1 MSAVARTYNHVCI
14 LLLATPPAGVSPGLA
29 IPRATVVSVLE
40 AMNYHPTSER
50 LQVEGCLALGNVGRT
65 GENLVSIIKSRCI
78 FTPPLPPPPPPPP
91 PPYTHTLTDPSH
103 CDDIV
108 NNGGLQ
114 TISLAME
121 KYPSSPQLQVVAM
134 TALAVVLGAVK
145 DARLLLISEHGQVL
159 DTVFQT
165 MQFYPGEPQLQ
176 QYACA
181 LLAILI
187 AEGMVG
193 LNDKPYSM
201 SNEQDN
207 STNRSGTVLIG
218 VGQ

>member
-1 MSAVARTYNHVCI
+1 M
-14 LLLATPPAGVSPGLA
+14 
-29 IPRATVVSVLE
+29 
-40 AMNYHPTSER
+40 
-50 LQVEGCLALGNVGRT
+50 
-65 GENLVSIIKSRCI
+65 EN
-78 FTPPLPPPPPPPP
+78 
-91 PPYTHTLTDPSH
+91 
-103 CDDIV
+103 
-108 NNGGLQ
+108 
-114 TISLAME
+114 
-121 KYPSSPQLQVVAM
+121 YPSSPQLQVVAM

-193 LNDKPYSM
+193 LNNKQYTM
-201 SNEQDN
+201 SNEQYN
-207 STNRSGTVLIG
+207 VAFKVLC
-218 VGQ
+218 